1 MDTYG
6 WVADLVNSGNAVP
19 GDMLCPSN
27 PAKALEKLNDLLGV
41 STSGNLAAVAPAAGN
56 TTARM
61 RAGAGAGLI
70 DASNAALTSWANPS
84 NTNITFASRAEYVGG
99 MYVDQ
104 GYMTNYAAGYFLAR
118 LAPIMEKDT
127 SNNTVSATG
136 GGFKERQG
144 TTGPLS
150 SATLDRSRVATS
162 NIPLLGDAGPG
173 DVDEAILGE
182 DVPNTKVELPRG
194 MLLAEAFNDGPAYYQ
209 SDVDRIILL
218 DAGVDMSVEIN
229 CERGEATTANCNSPL
244 STATVGSGD
253 PGITYLQDTRD
264 WFAIHS
270 GGCNILM
277 GDGSVKLFND
287 DNGDGYLN
295 PGFPVDNT
303 VAGFDASGI
312 GYSDDEVGVAA
323 GRVLKN
329 GCSSTKR
336 VSAIQ
341 KSNPRDA
348 SGFAC

>member
-1 MDTYG
+1 MQEFASRDPLGRMCTGASDFYRDGDMDYRRLG
-6 WVADLVNSGNAVP
+6 RRPGQQRQCDARRHAVP
-19 GDMLCPSN
+19 QQPREKHS
-27 PAKALEKLNDLLGV
+27 EKLNDLLGV

-70 DASNAALTSWANPS
+70 DASNVALTAWTNPQ
-84 NTNITFASRAEYVGG
+84 NANITFGSRAEYVGG

-104 GYMTNYAAGYFLAR
+104 GYMTNYAAGYFLVR
-118 LAPIMEKDT
+118 LAPIMEKDA
-127 SNNTVSATG
+127 SNNTVSAVG
-136 GGFKERQG
+136 GYFKERQG

-209 SDVDRIILL
+209 SAVDRIILL

-229 CERGEATTANCNSPL
+229 CERGEATTANCNPPL
-244 STATVGSGD
+244 SATTVGSGD
-253 PGITYLQDTRD
+253 AGITYLQDTRD

-295 PGFPVDNT
+295 PGFPIDSL
-303 VAGFDASGI
+303 DRLL
-312 GYSDDEVGVAA
+312 A
-323 GRVLKN
+323 GRFHK
-329 GCSSTKR
+329 CCR
-336 VSAIQ
+336 RIAA
-341 KSNPRDA
+341 R
-348 SGFAC
+348 